1 MGVFPR
7 LEKWWQ
13 LPWQWGWEPGAW
25 RSPKSA
31 AQILLAGK
39 KKEAKKTGSWGLPET
54 QTRDPL
60 LKNTNFYFR
69 IVLDLQRSY
78 EGSRELPSTPN
89 PICSLHIWHFHDMT
103 FHNQGTNM
111 GAALMNCKST
121 IRSDFLRFYL
131 MSFPI
136 PGFHPGYYVTLSHRV
151 SLGFSWLWAF
161 LRFSLFLME
170 SCSGIL

>member
-39 KKEAKKTGSWGLPET
+39 KEAKKTGSWGQPET
-54 QTRDPL
+54 QTQDPL

-78 EGSRELPSTPN
+78 EGSRQLSSTPN
-89 PICSLHIWHFHDMT
+89 LFSHIWHFHDDISQPR
-103 FHNQGTNM
+103 NQHGHSTR
-111 GAALMNCKST
+111 NCKST
-121 IRSDFLRFYL
+121 IHSDFLRFYL
-131 MSFPI
+131 MSFPV
-136 PGFHPGYYVTLSHRV
+136 PGFHPGYYITLSHHV

-170 SCSGIL
+170 SCSSIL